1 MMRHVAILG
10 VATLLAYLLTEV
22 VSFIGLEAL
31 QRFKGL
37 RVVGEPPALTAQNQR
52 KLQWML
58 DRGNGHY
65 FDMDSDLGWT
75 LRPGRRKTKLPDA
88 INAAGMRDDR
98 EYAKIPDPGV
108 VRIAAFGESFTYG
121 EEVALG
127 ENWTKQLA
135 AMEPMVEVLNY
146 GVGGYG
152 LDQAFLRYLK
162 LGQEYRPDIVLI
174 GYMSENM
181 ARSVSVYRPFLV
193 PKGGG
198 IFSKPRFLLEK
209 GNLALL
215 ANPLR
220 SLDDYRKLAENPAQ
234 ELANLGQRDAHYQA
248 KYQESRWDFSPT
260 VRLIKSVK
268 ARLEP
273 EGMVWRNADGMCV
286 PETEAFQVTL
296 AVLKTFYRQ
305 VLENGQLPVIIVFPC
320 TYDFWRAY
328 RQEPLHYGP
337 FLQAMKSE
345 GLSYIDTFDAFLPVT
360 SPEQIRSLIGGHFTP
375 EGNRIVAEDVL
386 SHLRANHLLDREKVR
401 RMVQAES
408 AKFGI
413 GKDQEDRVP

>member
-1 MMRHVAILG
+1 MRRIAILG
-10 VATLLAYLLTEV
+10 AAVLLAYLLTEV
-22 VSFIGLEAL
+22 VSFIGLETL

-37 RVVGEPPALTAQNQR
+37 RVVGEPPALTPQNEKALKQ
-52 KLQWML
+52 LI
-58 DRGNGHY
+58 
-65 FDMDSDLGWT
+65 DSGKGRHVDIDPDLGWSP
-75 LRPGRRKTKLPDA
+75 RPGSRRTKLPDA
-88 INAAGMRDDR
+88 INSAGMRDDL
-98 EYAKIPDPGV
+98 EYSATPSPDR

-121 EEVALG
+121 AEVALG
-127 ENWTKQLA
+127 ENWAKQLS
-135 AMEPMVEVLNY
+135 AMEPAVEVLNY
-146 GVGGYG
+146 GVPGYG
-152 LDQAFLRYLK
+152 LDQAYLRYLK
-162 LGQEYRPDIVLI
+162 LGRRYHPDIVLI

-193 PKGGG
+193 PEGGG

-209 GNLALL
+209 GNLVLL

-220 SLDDYRKLAENPAQ
+220 SIDDYRKLAEYPAQ
-234 ELANLGQRDAHYQA
+234 EFANLGQHDAHYQA

-273 EGMVWRNADGMCV
+273 EVLVWRNAGGMCA

-305 VLENGQLPVIIVFPC
+305 VLENGQLPVIVVFPY

-328 RQEPLHYGP
+328 RQESLHYGP
-337 FLQAMKSE
+337 VLQAMKSE

-375 EGNRIVAEDVL
+375 KGNLIVAEDVL
-386 SHLRANHLLDREKVR
+386 SHLRANHLLDRETVR